1 MTDKD
6 LCENCAFKNRC
17 EKYRKCLVLQEKLE
31 ISVKECQQLKELLKE
46 CRDYVV
52 NTLIEL
58 KNGYCYEENDY
69 YHETKTLLTKV
80 DNAIGE
86 KK

>member
-6 LCENCAFKNRC
+6 LCKNCAFKNKC

-31 ISVKECQQLKELLKE
+31 ISVKECRQLKELLKE
-46 CRDYVV
+46 AKDI
-52 NTLIEL
+52 IEWY
-58 KNGYCYEENDY
+58 KADCGYIDTPTEAI
-69 YHETKTLLTKV
+69 LTKI

>member
-6 LCENCAFKNRC
+6 LCENCAFKNKC

-31 ISVKECQQLKELLKE
+31 ISVKECQQLKELLGDCKRRLE
-46 CRDYVV
+46 DAFY
-52 NTLIEL
+52 TSQDDEWLAKITIE
-58 KNGYCYEENDY
+58 EI
-69 YHETKTLLTKV
+69 